1 MGFLTHTTTI
11 LFSLG
16 FNKMAT
22 INQRELFLELSV
34 AEPILV
40 REATVVLREN
50 YFEPAVIKMQEAF
63 EKHKVTQEI
72 EGGVE
77 ERNISKTLRGG
88 DATENLYSFIG
99 FDQGDQ
105 PTQIIRESLDENSPN
120 GPKMKYIRGSQIK
133 NLSFQFKITEPNLK
147 AIYEDTPIPWAIGL
161 SWAKRIEQG
170 IPGFK
175 NFLAK
180 EGYGRSEGGIQV
192 KGKVSRAEF
201 KPVKYLSK
209 IIEVFRSK
217 LPS

>member
-1 MGFLTHTTTI
+1 
-11 LFSLG
+11 
-16 FNKMAT
+16 MAT

-40 REATVVLREN
+40 REASRVVQEE
-50 YFEPAVIKMQEAF
+50 YFQPAVIKMQETF
-63 EKHKVTQEI
+63 EKHPVTREI
-72 EGGVE
+72 EGGTE

-99 FDQGDQ
+99 FNQGDQ
-105 PTQIIRESLDENSPN
+105 PTQVIRDSLDPNNEN
-120 GPKMKYIRGSQIK
+120 GPKIKYIRGSQID
-133 NLSFQFKITEPNLK
+133 NFSFQFKVTEPNLEN
-147 AIYEDTPIPWAIGL
+147 IYKETPIPWAPGL

-170 IPGFK
+170 IPGAK
-175 NFLAK
+175 KFLAK

-192 KGKVSRAEF
+192 KVEVAKAEF
-201 KPVKYLSK
+201 KPTKYLSK